1 MIIAAQRVAAD
12 IAQRRVFKC
21 AGEGGIGGKIIHSY
35 ADNPQGTGQK
45 LVWAGAHHAVSRHPL
60 HFAMILFVQPCLQL
74 GLAGGKVGV
83 SDPDLLKT
91 QFSTP
96 LFDAVR

>member
-21 AGEGGIGGKIIHSY
+21 AGEGGICGEIVHSY
-35 ADNPQGTGQK
+35 ADNPQGAGQK
-45 LVWAGAHHAVSRHPL
+45 LVWTGAHHAVSRHPL

-74 GLAGGKVGV
+74 RFAGGKVGV
-83 SDPDLLKT
+83 SDTDLLKT
-91 QFSTP
+91 QFSAP